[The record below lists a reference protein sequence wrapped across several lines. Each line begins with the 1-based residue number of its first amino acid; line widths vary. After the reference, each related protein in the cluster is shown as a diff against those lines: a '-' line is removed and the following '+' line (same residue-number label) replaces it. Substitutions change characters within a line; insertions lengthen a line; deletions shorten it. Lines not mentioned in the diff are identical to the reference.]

1 MNLILEI
8 YKVYDSI
15 TSKQPYTDIMKVV
28 HFLEMELAS
37 NDDMELKPSRFRVS
51 GMPMTSLIHQKGQ
64 YAYWYVQ

>member
-1 MNLILEI
+1 
-8 YKVYDSI
+8 
-15 TSKQPYTDIMKVV
+15 MKVV